1 MEQHYLDNSSTTR
14 PCAEAVAAVTQ
25 LMTEVYGNPSS
36 LHTLG
41 FAAQRALE
49 NARASVA
56 KALSAQPGEITFTSG
71 GTEANNLAIFGAAQA
86 RKKRGHRIVTTAIE
100 HPSVRNPMQ
109 ALEQAGFEVI
119 FLKPDSTG
127 HIAPESIFQAVN
139 RDTIL
144 VSLMAVNNEVG
155 SILPIDAARTAIDRA
170 HAPALLHVDAVQAFG
185 KLPLRPGRRGI
196 DLMTI
201 SAHKIHGPKGVGALF
216 VRHGVHIVAR
226 TLGGGQEK
234 ALRPGTEAM
243 PLIGAFGAACDALP
257 PLDPTRE
264 KVAALNA
271 RVRAGLSRL
280 PDVAVNSPDDALPYV
295 LNFSAGRVRAQ
306 TMLNFLS
313 ERGVYVSSG
322 SACAKGARSHVLEA
336 LELAPERID
345 SALRVS
351 FSRFNTEADCD
362 ALLEGLAEG
371 LRTLATS

>member
-36 LHTLG
+36 LHALG
-41 FAAQRALE
+41 FAAQRVLE

-127 HIAPESIFQAVN
+127 HIAPEAIFQAVN

-257 PLDPTRE
+257 PLEQTKE
-264 KVAALNA
+264 KIAALNA
-271 RVRAGLSRL
+271 RVRAGLSQL
-280 PDVAVNSPDDALPYV
+280 PGVAVNSPDDALPYV

-336 LELAPERID
+336 LGLAPERID

-351 FSRFNTEADCD
+351 FSRLNTEADCD

>member
-1 MEQHYLDNSSTTR
+1 M
-14 PCAEAVAAVTQ
+14 TQ

-36 LHTLG
+36 LHALG
-41 FAAQRALE
+41 FAAQRVLE

-127 HIAPESIFQAVN
+127 HIAPEAIFQAVN

-257 PLDPTRE
+257 PLEQTKE
-264 KVAALNA
+264 KIAALNA
-271 RVRAGLSRL
+271 RVRAGLSQL
-280 PDVAVNSPDDALPYV
+280 PGVAVNSPDDALPYV

-336 LELAPERID
+336 LGLAPERID

-351 FSRFNTEADCD
+351 FSRLNTEADCD